1 MYLFICLGSEV
12 MNKENIKVLI
22 SKEELHERIKI
33 LAQQISNDYKGR
45 DLVIISILKGGAYFA
60 IDLSKEITECDV
72 IMDFM
77 KVSSYG
83 NAMVSSGD
91 VKFILDL
98 SVDIKDRDVLI
109 VEDIIDSGRT
119 LAFLSE
125 YLKKKEPSS
134 LKICTLLDKKERR
147 EIDVSVDYCGFL
159 IEDKFV
165 LGYGLD
171 YFDKFRNLDY
181 IAYVEEEK

>member
-1 MYLFICLGSEV
+1 MRD
-12 MNKENIKVLI
+12 NIKVLI
-22 SKEELHERIKI
+22 SSDELHKRIRE
-33 LAQQISNDYKGR
+33 LARQISDDYKGKE
-45 DLVIISILKGGAYFA
+45 LVLICILKGASYFA

-83 NAMVSSGD
+83 NSRVSSGK
-91 VKFILDL
+91 VNFLLDI
-98 SVDIKDRDVLI
+98 STDISGRDVLI

-119 LAFLSE
+119 LASLSE
-125 YLKKKEPSS
+125 YLLTKKPSS

-147 EIDVSVDYCGFL
+147 VMDVDVNYCGFS

-171 YFDKFRNLDY
+171 YNDKLRNLDY
-181 IAYVEEEK
+181 IGYVD